1 MSELLNFWTTKN
13 SNNSNNIK
21 YKKSY
26 AQILF
31 QFNQFSP

>member
-1 MSELLNFWTTKN
+1 MSELLNFWTTK
-13 SNNSNNIK
+13 NSNNIK